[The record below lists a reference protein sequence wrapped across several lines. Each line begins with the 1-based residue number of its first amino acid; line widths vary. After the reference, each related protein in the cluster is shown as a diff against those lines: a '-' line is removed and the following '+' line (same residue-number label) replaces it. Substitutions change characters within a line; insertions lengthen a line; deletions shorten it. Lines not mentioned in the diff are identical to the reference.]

1 MISCFAY
8 ASWKDQLIDAAVGLI
23 RPGMMW
29 HLFFKRLNYY
39 FPPRK
44 AFPPLSLIFF
54 SAFIPS
60 YNFLLIWANFRLL
73 QPWILS
79 TNNILFLFLFWEKT
93 RTFIESCFR
102 YLRNALCKLLPAT
115 KNKGFKVATRML
127 KCILGVPLMNSL
139 KPCERKVYSTY
150 CFLFYAKLLEN
161 SKLVLFWWMERLG
174 GQY

>member
-44 AFPPLSLIFF
+44 AFPPPSLIFF

-79 TNNILFLFLFWEKT
+79 TNDILFLFLFWEKT

-102 YLRNALCKLLPAT
+102 YLRNALCKLLLAT
-115 KNKGFKVATRML
+115 KNKVFKVVATRTL
-127 KCILGVPLMNSL
+127 KDTTARVYTWDTFNWFM
-139 KPCERKVYSTY
+139 KVHSKYY
-150 CFLFYAKLLEN
+150 FLFYVSFK
-161 SKLVLFWWMERLG
+161 
-174 GQY
+174 

>member
-44 AFPPLSLIFF
+44 AFPPPSLIFF

-79 TNNILFLFLFWEKT
+79 TNDILFLFLFWEET

-102 YLRNALCKLLPAT
+102 YLRNALCKLLLAT
-115 KNKGFKVATRML
+115 KNKVFKVVATRTL
-127 KCILGVPLMNSL
+127 KDATARVYTWDTFNWFM
-139 KPCERKVYSTY
+139 KVHSKYY
-150 CFLFYAKLLEN
+150 FLFYVSFK
-161 SKLVLFWWMERLG
+161 
-174 GQY
+174 